1 VVRCGS
7 LILRSL
13 TRNPKMGTDDSPH
26 VCTQFSRG
34 TWTRSVGTI
43 NRSSHFTSRAEND
56 GRMTENVSQRN
67 EGRVHALGRQTLDGS
82 FHSSRRSVFA
92 RVYSRASPLRDMFK
106 THTRRVTKASE
117 SEVFTNA
124 LRKSLDHPV
133 PPYYN
138 GRKQS
143 RANRQEYRERPRRPM
158 LLRASSLYRR
168 V

>member
-1 VVRCGS
+1 MRQRKTAGGGDS
-7 LILRSL
+7 SR
-13 TRNPKMGTDDSPH
+13 TRNGLLATHEITSSK
-26 VCTQFSRG
+26 SRGGWCVVGRSSCAPSRKWGLTIHLTSVPNFRAQG

-117 SEVFTNA
+117 SEVFTTPC
-124 LRKSLDHPV
+124 R
-133 PPYYN
+133 
-138 GRKQS
+138 
-143 RANRQEYRERPRRPM
+143 
-158 LLRASSLYRR
+158 
-168 V
+168 

>member
-1 VVRCGS
+1 MRQRKTAGGGDSSRTRNGLLATHEITSSKSRGGWCVVRCGS

-26 VCTQFSRG
+26 VCCTQFSRG

-56 GRMTENVSQRN
+56 GRMTENGSQRN

-82 FHSSRRSVFA
+82 FHSSRLSVFA

-117 SEVFTNA
+117 SEVFTTPC
-124 LRKSLDHPV
+124 R
-133 PPYYN
+133 
-138 GRKQS
+138 
-143 RANRQEYRERPRRPM
+143 
-158 LLRASSLYRR
+158 
-168 V
+168 